1 MPDNATSCGKKIAIV
16 TGSLGM
22 GGLEKVV
29 ALCAKH
35 FSSRG
40 CEVRIYTLLQNRTKS
55 FQSIPS
61 NVECIHF
68 TSSKSLYEKKWRFI
82 FKWIGFLKKEFRSF
96 DPDAIFAMTFKI
108 GSLCCLSGCG
118 NARKVI
124 VREINDPLGPG
135 RSKAKNLLFE
145 FFCRHAK
152 GFVFQTEYE
161 KSCFGSSTR
170 KRSTVIPNPCDA
182 ASEAPSSFDGRIV
195 STGRLDNRQKRY
207 DVMLRGFDLFAES
220 NQTSSLHIYG
230 SGADEAQIRDF
241 ASKCKHADRIVFE
254 GQTKNVAEKI
264 RGASCFVLTSDFE
277 GMSNSLLEAYL
288 GGVPCLTSDWPGYD
302 SIVSDGVNG
311 LVYERQDAKQLSEK
325 LLQIITDPG
334 LAKRFSEKGI
344 ADRGKFDSK
353 KVLDDYLNFVVK
365 AF

>member
-135 RSKAKNLLFE
+135 RSKAKNQ
-145 FFCRHAK
+145 H
-152 GFVFQTEYE
+152 
-161 KSCFGSSTR
+161 
-170 KRSTVIPNPCDA
+170 
-182 ASEAPSSFDGRIV
+182 
-195 STGRLDNRQKRY
+195 
-207 DVMLRGFDLFAES
+207 
-220 NQTSSLHIYG
+220 
-230 SGADEAQIRDF
+230 
-241 ASKCKHADRIVFE
+241 
-254 GQTKNVAEKI
+254 
-264 RGASCFVLTSDFE
+264 
-277 GMSNSLLEAYL
+277 
-288 GGVPCLTSDWPGYD
+288 
-302 SIVSDGVNG
+302 
-311 LVYERQDAKQLSEK
+311 
-325 LLQIITDPG
+325 
-334 LAKRFSEKGI
+334 
-344 ADRGKFDSK
+344 
-353 KVLDDYLNFVVK
+353 
-365 AF
+365 